1 MTRAD
6 DSGGQHLR
14 EGSYGLYPTTA
25 GGDHHPGRLIFLN
38 GGSSA
43 GKTTLGRALQS
54 TLADPWLL
62 VGIDLL
68 IWTLPPEII
77 NDPDGLSVREGVISR
92 GELFV
97 PLYLGFQAAVAAL
110 ARSGVNVLVDDIT
123 VDGLT
128 DQERWNQVLQDLEVC
143 WIGVHCAPEVA
154 AAREA
159 GRGGRLPGIARH
171 QAQSVHEGVRYD
183 VEVDTGA
190 LDLQEEI
197 AVIAEWLGRMWFIA
211 ASPRPTNDPTVPL
224 LSAWTPE
231 DSVHLA
237 PWEH

>member
-1 MTRAD
+1 M
-6 DSGGQHLR
+6 
-14 EGSYGLYPTTA
+14 
-25 GGDHHPGRLIFLN
+25 
-38 GGSSA
+38 
-43 GKTTLGRALQS
+43 
-54 TLADPWLL
+54 
-62 VGIDLL
+62 
-68 IWTLPPEII
+68 
-77 NDPDGLSVREGVISR
+77 
-92 GELFV
+92 

-123 VDGLT
+123 VDGFT

-159 GRGGRLPGIARH
+159 GRGGGLSGIAHH

-197 AVIAEWLGRMWFIA
+197 AVIAEWLGRMWFIHI
-211 ASPRPTNDPTVPL
+211 
-224 LSAWTPE
+224 SAT
-231 DSVHLA
+231 D
-237 PWEH
+237 